1 MELLGNIWRRVTTIK
16 IETKLEDKGPSPLP
30 TISNLS
36 SSNYLSDP
44 TSLNILDLSQ
54 ISWVT
59 SLFLKLLPCIPCLWK
74 ASTES
79 VKQTEKEI

>member
-1 MELLGNIWRRVTTIK
+1 MNNLLGKVVRKVETERVIR
-16 IETKLEDKGPSPLP
+16 LEGL
-30 TISNLS
+30 ISS
-36 SSNYLSDP
+36 YLSDP

-79 VKQTEKEI
+79 VKQTGNKTMR